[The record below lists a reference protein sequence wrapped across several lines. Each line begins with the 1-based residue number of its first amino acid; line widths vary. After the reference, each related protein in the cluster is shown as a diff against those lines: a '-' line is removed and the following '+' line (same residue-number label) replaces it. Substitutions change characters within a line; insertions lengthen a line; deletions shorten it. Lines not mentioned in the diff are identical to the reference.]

1 MEHARILIV
10 EDDRIVARDI
20 QQQLQ
25 RIGHTIVGMTAR
37 GEDALQLALDTTPDL
52 VLMDVRLEGE
62 IDGIEV
68 ARELRD
74 CCHIPVVFLTAYAD
88 SETVK
93 RAALAEPFGYILKPF
108 EDLQLVTV
116 VEMALYKHRA
126 EARLRESER
135 RYAITLSSIGD
146 AVIATDCE
154 CRITFINAVAERLT
168 GWQRSDALG
177 RRFDEVFVAID
188 EANGLGIEDPVPRVL
203 KSGTRTSTLTGTL
216 LESLDG
222 RRTPVEASVSPITDD
237 RAKVEGVV
245 VVFHDVSE
253 RRQAEQAAWLR
264 KTNARLEAAMCG
276 SDIGVW
282 EVDMPDGDVMS
293 GRVHLTNIWER
304 LGYGPAAETMTS
316 AQYMQIIHPDDRGK
330 TERAIEDYLGG
341 KTASFELENRVM
353 RADGAYRWM
362 LVRGTALRNQQGLP
376 VRFTGTVVD
385 ITELKR
391 VQAELTEMMHGV
403 RNVSNAIAHDLRTPL
418 AELRSRLESL
428 SVLRPG
434 PDETFSEVDAAL
446 VDIDRVMAIFNALL
460 RLAEI
465 DSGIR
470 RAGFV
475 EGDIGDLVLEAA
487 EFYLPVAELRNVSLS
502 VECAG
507 DLRAVADHLLIA
519 QAVGNLIDNALKYA
533 PVQGTIR
540 VSATRNADGAISIAV
555 ADNGPG
561 IPDAEKAK
569 VTGRFYRGDASRG
582 TPGVGLG
589 LSLVAA
595 VATLHGGS
603 VAFTDNHPGTVATL
617 LLAV

>member
-1 MEHARILIV
+1 
-10 EDDRIVARDI
+10 
-20 QQQLQ
+20 
-25 RIGHTIVGMTAR
+25 
-37 GEDALQLALDTTPDL
+37 
-52 VLMDVRLEGE
+52 MDVRLEGE
-62 IDGIEV
+62 LDGIEV
-68 ARELRD
+68 ARELRE

-93 RAALAEPFGYILKPF
+93 RASLAEPFGYILKPF
-108 EDLQLVTV
+108 EDLQLLTV

-188 EANGLGIEDPVPRVL
+188 ETNGLGLDDPVPCVL
-203 KSGTRTSTLTGTL
+203 DSGIRPATLKNTL
-216 LESLDG
+216 LQSISG
-222 RRTPVEASVSPITDD
+222 RRTPIEASVSPISDD
-237 RAKVEGVV
+237 RANVEGVV

-253 RRQAEQAAWLR
+253 RRQAEQAALLR
-264 KTNARLEAAMCG
+264 ETNARLEAAMRG

-282 EVDMPDGDVMS
+282 EVDMRDGDVMN
-293 GRVHLTNIWER
+293 GRLHLTNIWER
-304 LGYGPAAETMTS
+304 LGYGAAAETMT
-316 AQYMQIIHPDDRGK
+316 ATQYMQIVHPDDCAK
-330 TERAIEDYLGG
+330 SERAIEDYLSGA
-341 KTASFELENRVM
+341 TATFELENRVL
-353 RADGAYRWM
+353 RADGTYRWM
-362 LVRGTALRNQQGLP
+362 LVRGGVLRNAQGAPL
-376 VRFTGTVVD
+376 RFTGTVVD
-385 ITELKR
+385 ITELKS

-446 VDIDRVMAIFNALL
+446 VDIDRVMGIFNALL

-465 DSGIR
+465 DTGIR

-475 EGDIGDLVLEAA
+475 AGDLGELVTEAA
-487 EFYLPVAELRNVSLS
+487 EFYSPVAELRNVSLS

-519 QAVGNLIDNALKYA
+519 QALGNLIDNALKYA
-533 PVQGTIR
+533 PFQGTIR
-540 VSATRNADGAISIAV
+540 VAAMRHAEGAVAISV

-561 IPDAEKAK
+561 IADSEKGK
-569 VTGRFYRGDASRG
+569 VTGRFYRGDSSRG

-595 VATLHGGS
+595 VAALHGGS